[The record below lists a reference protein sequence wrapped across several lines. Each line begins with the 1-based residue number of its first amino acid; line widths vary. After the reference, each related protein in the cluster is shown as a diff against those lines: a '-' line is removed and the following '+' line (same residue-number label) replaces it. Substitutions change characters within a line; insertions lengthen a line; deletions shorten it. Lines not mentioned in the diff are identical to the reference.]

1 MNFVVSAW
9 SADLD
14 PAWCGQLGELRLW
27 RCLEIAQ
34 ASGRFHRHRL
44 VGNRGRFR
52 VWHFEGLIDDLAFF
66 DLALHADLEHHPR
79 GLGQAAGDGGI
90 ETGTVEI
97 LYQRGRQT
105 GNRELEGHSAETD
118 SFGINKCGHGRRTPN
133 IDFSRHARL
142 EHLWRFIDNYREGV
156 DGQQLHQ
163 RYGERD
169 FDVHSLLPGPARGA
183 LSRGRGRHQ
192 HERRNDHDD
201 AFHRGILPRTPVMGG
216 GVVHSPAMS
225 RVAYIVSPHG
235 FGHAAR
241 ACAVMAELCR
251 QRPTIHFEVFSEVPQ
266 WFFSESLPH
275 GFSYHRFTSDVGMVQ
290 RSPLVEDLEATCDL
304 LDRNRCDDP
313 DTVGRLAARLQE
325 LGCDVVIVDISPL
338 GLAAAAAAGI
348 PSVLVENFTWDWIYL
363 NYPNG
368 TPRLR
373 RHGRRMVEIFA
384 SANLRIQ
391 TDPMCEPSATA
402 VRVGPVARSP
412 RSGRE
417 TIRAS
422 LEVPADEPMI
432 VVSMGGVPWN
442 YGDFA
447 DFDHSDGAWV
457 VVPGGSE
464 RVAHRRGRF
473 IMLPFH
479 SDFYHPDLV
488 ASSDLVVSKLGYST
502 VAEAYR
508 AGTALAYV
516 GRPHFPESPILAQ
529 WVEEHM
535 VAAEIREDALRDGAW
550 LASANKLLEIPRRKP
565 DQPNGAVRTAEVILE
580 RFGSMI
586 G

>member
-1 MNFVVSAW
+1 
-9 SADLD
+9 
-14 PAWCGQLGELRLW
+14 
-27 RCLEIAQ
+27 
-34 ASGRFHRHRL
+34 
-44 VGNRGRFR
+44 
-52 VWHFEGLIDDLAFF
+52 
-66 DLALHADLEHHPR
+66 
-79 GLGQAAGDGGI
+79 
-90 ETGTVEI
+90 
-97 LYQRGRQT
+97 
-105 GNRELEGHSAETD
+105 
-118 SFGINKCGHGRRTPN
+118 
-133 IDFSRHARL
+133 
-142 EHLWRFIDNYREGV
+142 
-156 DGQQLHQ
+156 
-163 RYGERD
+163 
-169 FDVHSLLPGPARGA
+169 
-183 LSRGRGRHQ
+183 
-192 HERRNDHDD
+192 
-201 AFHRGILPRTPVMGG
+201 MG
-216 GVVHSPAMS
+216 

-241 ACAVMAELCR
+241 ACAVMAELRR

-304 LDRNRCDDP
+304 LDRTRCDDP

-391 TDPMCEPSATA
+391 TDPMCEPSPVA
-402 VRVGPVARSP
+402 VSVGPVARSP

-422 LEVPADEPMI
+422 LGVPADEPMI

-442 YGDFA
+442 YADLA

-464 RVAHRRGRF
+464 REAHRQGRF
-473 IMLPFH
+473 LLLPFH
-479 SDFYHPDLV
+479 SGFYHPDLV
-488 ASSDLVVSKLGYST
+488 AASDLVVSKLGYST
-502 VAEAYR
+502 VAEAYS
-508 AGTALAYV
+508 AGAALTFL
-516 GRPHFPESPILAQ
+516 GRPRFPESPILAQ
-529 WVEEHM
+529 WVAERM
-535 VAAEIREDALRDGAW
+535 VAAEICEDALRDGVW
-550 LASANKLLEIPRRKP
+550 LASANELLKIPRRRP
-565 DQPNGAVRTAEVILE
+565 DQPNGAIHAAEVILE
-580 RFGSMI
+580 RFGSLI